1 VGQEK
6 LSEEKIMIV
15 GMSMIKKR
23 ERDGLSN
30 T

>member
-15 GMSMIKKR
+15 GMSMIKKK